1 MFVPGELNMSAAE
14 NPILPPKRVYRFH
27 SEEREQ
33 VLPSMVANWAWWM
46 GKMQAEIE
54 ELFSHGFQRSR
65 HSSEGM
71 ISSVQARG
79 RQIRDEQPLALVG
92 VIAGSAFVIGF
103 GLAVWKSRH

>member
-1 MFVPGELNMSAAE
+1 MPGELNMSAAG
-14 NPILPPKRVYRFH
+14 NPILPPDRVYRFRPVG
-27 SEEREQ
+27 REQ

-54 ELFSHGFQRSR
+54 ELFSHVFQRSR
-65 HSSEGM
+65 HSSEEM
-71 ISSVQARG
+71 ISSVQERS
-79 RQIRDEQPLALVG
+79 RRIRDERPLALVG

>member
-1 MFVPGELNMSAAE
+1 MPGELNMSAAE
-14 NPILPPKRVYRFH
+14 NPILPPDRVYRFRTPA
-27 SEEREQ
+27 REQ

-65 HSSEGM
+65 HSSEQM

-79 RQIRDEQPLALVG
+79 RRIRDEQPLALVG
-92 VIAGSAFVIGF
+92 VIAASAFVIGV

>member
-1 MFVPGELNMSAAE
+1 MPGELNMSAAE
-14 NPILPPKRVYRFH
+14 NPILPPDRVYRFRH
-27 SEEREQ
+27 EEREQ

-54 ELFSHGFQRSR
+54 ALFSHVSQRSR
-65 HSSEGM
+65 HSSEEM
-71 ISSVQARG
+71 ISSVQERG
-79 RQIRDEQPLALVG
+79 RRIRDERPLALVG